1 MKIKKGKILE
11 VKNLNVRYGL
21 KEIPIIKNFNLEI
34 VRGDHLAII
43 GPSGC
48 GKTTFAKSLVNILP
62 ENAIREGYIKIS
74 GTDPR
79 KNNKK
84 ESQLFRRNTFGFI
97 YQDSIKKLNPL
108 MKVRD
113 HLKELFKTHY
123 QNRPPE
129 IINELV
135 KEVFLKV
142 GIEDNRIDSYPHEF
156 SGGMRQRVSIA
167 MALALKPKLLIA
179 DEPTTSLDT
188 KTSFEIMNEIL
199 DLCNKFGTT
208 LILISHDIN
217 LAAKWC
223 KRVAIIDKGSIVEQG
238 AIDEILKSPKSNIG
252 IKLVNASKIV
262 LEPNAKYSTQNDI
275 VLEVNSLRHWYKL
288 NSSIFSTNW
297 NKALNEVSFKLYK
310 NETLGIVGSSGS
322 GKSTL
327 CRALIGLLKVRGGE
341 IKIYKKNLESKSDVS
356 YKNHKIIQII
366 FQDPF
371 SSLNPKMTIRNAL
384 RDIFLIQKISDKKQ
398 IDKAIQSI
406 FRNLDL
412 PLTKEFLN
420 SYPMQLSGGQLQRV
434 SLARSLLLRP
444 KILICDESVN
454 MLDASV
460 KIEILE
466 LLRFIQVKMN
476 LTIIFITH
484 DLGIAKRFC
493 DRLLVMNNGKIVDQ
507 GDSATI
513 FSNTKN
519 TYTKSLINASLN
531 LNSL

>member
-1 MKIKKGKILE
+1 MEIKKEKILT
-11 VKNLNVRYGL
+11 VKNLTVKYGL
-21 KEIPIIKNFNLEI
+21 KQQPIINNFNLEI
-34 VRGDHLAII
+34 DRGDHLAII

-48 GKTTFAKSLVNILP
+48 GKTTFAKTLVNMLP
-62 ENAIREGYIKIS
+62 EKATSKGYLSIS
-74 GTDPR
+74 SVDPR
-79 KNNKK
+79 KINNRQA
-84 ESQLFRRNTFGFI
+84 QLFRRRNFGFI

-113 HLKELFKTHY
+113 HLYELFETHD
-123 QNRPPE
+123 QNKSSFV
-129 IINELV
+129 IDKLV
-135 KEVFLKV
+135 KEVFRKV
-142 GIEDNRIDSYPHEF
+142 GIEESRLDSFPHQF

-199 DLCNKFGTT
+199 NLCNKFDTT

-223 KRVAIIDKGSIVEQG
+223 KKVAILEKGSIVEKG
-238 AIDEILKSPKSNIG
+238 NILDIFQSPKSDIG

-262 LEPNAKYSTQNDI
+262 LEPKTKNNI
-275 VLEVNSLRHWYKL
+275 RNEVLLEVNNLRHWYKL
-288 NSSIFSTNW
+288 NSSIFRHKW

-341 IKIYKKNLESKSDVS
+341 IKIYDKDYESTKNKS
-356 YKNHKIIQII
+356 YKKHKNMQII

-371 SSLNPKMTIRNAL
+371 SSLNPKMTIKNIL
-384 RDIFLIQKISDKKQ
+384 EDIFFIQKISDKRK
-398 IDKAIQSI
+398 IEKEIKLI
-406 FRNLDL
+406 FRNLNL
-412 PLTKEFLN
+412 PLNNDFFN
-420 SYPMQLSGGQLQRV
+420 SYPSQLSGGQLQRI
-434 SLARSLLLRP
+434 SLARALLLKP

-460 KIEILE
+460 KIEILA
-466 LLRFIQVKMN
+466 LLRVLQEKMN

-493 DRLLVMNNGKIVDQ
+493 DRLLVMNQGRIVDE
-507 GDSATI
+507 GESSTI
-513 FSNTKN
+513 FTKTKN
-519 TYTKSLINASLN
+519 TYTKSLINSSLN
-531 LNSL
+531 LI

>member
-1 MKIKKGKILE
+1 MEIKKEKILT
-11 VKNLNVRYGL
+11 VKNLTVKYGL
-21 KEIPIIKNFNLEI
+21 KQQPIINNFNLEI
-34 VRGDHLAII
+34 DQGDHLAII

-48 GKTTFAKSLVNILP
+48 GKTTFAKTLVNMLP
-62 ENAIREGYIKIS
+62 ETATSKGYLSIS
-74 GTDPR
+74 SVDPR
-79 KNNKK
+79 KINNRQA
-84 ESQLFRRNTFGFI
+84 QLFRRRNFGFI
-97 YQDSIKKLNPL
+97 YQDSMKKLNPL

-113 HLKELFKTHY
+113 HLYELFKTHD
-123 QNRPPE
+123 QNKSSFL
-129 IINELV
+129 IDKLV
-135 KEVFLKV
+135 KEVFRKV
-142 GIEDNRIDSYPHEF
+142 GIEESRLDSFPHQF

-188 KTSFEIMNEIL
+188 KTSFDIMNEIL
-199 DLCNKFGTT
+199 NLCNKFDTT

-223 KRVAIIDKGSIVEQG
+223 KKVAILEKGSIVEKG
-238 AIDEILKSPKSNIG
+238 NILDIFQSPRSDIG

-262 LEPNAKYSTQNDI
+262 LEPKTKDNIRNE
-275 VLEVNSLRHWYKL
+275 VLLEVNNLRHWYKL
-288 NSSIFSTNW
+288 NSSIFRNKW

-341 IKIYKKNLESKSDVS
+341 IKIYDKDHETTKNKS
-356 YKNHKIIQII
+356 YKQHKNMQII

-371 SSLNPKMTIRNAL
+371 SSLNPKMTIKKIL
-384 RDIFLIQKISDKKQ
+384 EDIFFIQKISDKRK
-398 IDKAIQSI
+398 IEKEIKLI
-406 FRNLDL
+406 FRNLNL
-412 PLTKEFLN
+412 PLNNDFFN
-420 SYPMQLSGGQLQRV
+420 SYPSQLSGGQLQRI
-434 SLARSLLLRP
+434 SLARALLLKP

-460 KIEILE
+460 KIEILA
-466 LLRFIQVKMN
+466 LLRVLQEKMN

-493 DRLLVMNNGKIVDQ
+493 DRLLVMNKGRIVDE
-507 GDSATI
+507 GESSTI
-513 FSNTKN
+513 FTKTKN
-519 TYTKSLINASLN
+519 TYTKSLINSSLN
-531 LNSL
+531 LI

>member
-1 MKIKKGKILE
+1 MKIKKEKILT
-11 VKNLNVRYGL
+11 VKNLTVKYGL
-21 KEIPIIKNFNLEI
+21 KQQPIINNFNLEI
-34 VRGDHLAII
+34 DRGDHLAII

-48 GKTTFAKSLVNILP
+48 GKTTFAKTLVNMLP
-62 ENAIREGYIKIS
+62 EKATSKGYLSIS
-74 GTDPR
+74 SVDPR
-79 KNNKK
+79 KINHRQA
-84 ESQLFRRNTFGFI
+84 QLFRRRNFGFI

-113 HLKELFKTHY
+113 HLYELFKTHD
-123 QNRPPE
+123 QNKSSFL
-129 IINELV
+129 IDKLV
-135 KEVFLKV
+135 KEVFRKV
-142 GIEDNRIDSYPHEF
+142 GIEESRLDSFPHQF

-199 DLCNKFGTT
+199 NLCNKFDTT

-223 KRVAIIDKGSIVEQG
+223 KKVAILEKGSIVEKG
-238 AIDEILKSPKSNIG
+238 NILDIFQSPKSDIG

-262 LEPNAKYSTQNDI
+262 LEPKTKNNI
-275 VLEVNSLRHWYKL
+275 RNEVLLEVNNLRHWYKL
-288 NSSIFSTNW
+288 NSSIFRHKW

-341 IKIYKKNLESKSDVS
+341 IKIYDKDYESTKNKS
-356 YKNHKIIQII
+356 YKKHKNMQII

-371 SSLNPKMTIRNAL
+371 SSLNPKMTIKNIVE
-384 RDIFLIQKISDKKQ
+384 DIFFIQKISDKRK
-398 IDKAIQSI
+398 IEKEIKLI
-406 FRNLDL
+406 FRNLNL
-412 PLTKEFLN
+412 PLNNDFFN
-420 SYPMQLSGGQLQRV
+420 SYPSQLSGGQLQRI
-434 SLARSLLLRP
+434 SLARALLLKP

-466 LLRFIQVKMN
+466 LLRVLQEKMN

-493 DRLLVMNNGKIVDQ
+493 DRLLVMNQGRIVDE
-507 GDSATI
+507 GESSTI
-513 FSNTKN
+513 FTKTKN
-519 TYTKSLINASLN
+519 TYTKSLINSSLN
-531 LNSL
+531 LF

>member
-1 MKIKKGKILE
+1 MEIKKETILT
-11 VKNLNVRYGL
+11 VKNLTVKYGL
-21 KEIPIIKNFNLEI
+21 KQQPIIKNFNLEI
-34 VRGDHLAII
+34 DRGDHLAII

-48 GKTTFAKSLVNILP
+48 GKTTFAKTLVNMLP
-62 ENAIREGYIKIS
+62 SIATSIGYLSIY
-74 GTDPR
+74 GVDPR
-79 KNNKK
+79 KLNNN
-84 ESQLFRRNTFGFI
+84 ESQLFRRRNFGFI

-108 MKVRD
+108 MKIRD
-113 HLKELFKTHY
+113 HLYELFKTHD
-123 QNRPPE
+123 QNKSSVL
-129 IINELV
+129 IHELV
-135 KEVFLKV
+135 KEVFRKV
-142 GIEDNRIDSYPHEF
+142 GIEESRLDSFPHQF

-188 KTSFEIMNEIL
+188 KTSFEIMKEIIQ
-199 DLCNKFGTT
+199 LCNKFGTT

-223 KRVAIIDKGSIVEQG
+223 KKVAIIEKGSIVEKGNIFDIFQ
-238 AIDEILKSPKSNIG
+238 SPKSDIG
-252 IKLVNASKIV
+252 MKLVNASKLV
-262 LEPNAKYSTQNDI
+262 LEPNSKNNI
-275 VLEVNSLRHWYKL
+275 RNEIILEVINLRHWYKS
-288 NSSIFSTNW
+288 NSSIFRNKW

-341 IKIYKKNLESKSDVS
+341 IKIYDKNYESSKSKSFKKNSM
-356 YKNHKIIQII
+356 QII

-371 SSLNPKMTIRNAL
+371 SSLNPKMKIKNL
-384 RDIFLIQKISDKKQ
+384 LEDIFFIQKISDKRK
-398 IDKAIQSI
+398 IEKEIKLI
-406 FRNLDL
+406 FRNLNL
-412 PLTKEFLN
+412 PLKNDFFN
-420 SYPMQLSGGQLQRV
+420 SYPSQLSGGQLQRI
-434 SLARSLLLRP
+434 SLARALLLKP

-466 LLRFIQVKMN
+466 LLRVLQEKMN

-493 DRLLVMNNGKIVDQ
+493 DRLLVMNHGKIVDE
-507 GDSATI
+507 GESSTI
-513 FSNTKN
+513 FTKTKN
-519 TYTKSLINASLN
+519 EYTKSLINSSLN
-531 LNSL
+531 LI

>member
-1 MKIKKGKILE
+1 MKIKKEKILT
-11 VKNLNVRYGL
+11 VKNLTVKYGL
-21 KEIPIIKNFNLEI
+21 KQHPIINNFNLEI
-34 VRGDHLAII
+34 DRGDHLAII

-48 GKTTFAKSLVNILP
+48 GKTTFAKTLVNMLP
-62 ENAIREGYIKIS
+62 ETATSKGYLSIS
-74 GTDPR
+74 SVDPR
-79 KNNKK
+79 KINNRQA
-84 ESQLFRRNTFGFI
+84 QLFRRRNFGFI

-113 HLKELFKTHY
+113 HLYELFKTHD
-123 QNRPPE
+123 QNKSSFL
-129 IINELV
+129 IDKLV
-135 KEVFLKV
+135 KEVFRKV
-142 GIEDNRIDSYPHEF
+142 GIEESRLDSFPHQF

-199 DLCNKFGTT
+199 NLCNKFDTT

-223 KRVAIIDKGSIVEQG
+223 KKVAILEKGSIVEKG
-238 AIDEILKSPKSNIG
+238 NILDIFQSPKSDIG

-262 LEPNAKYSTQNDI
+262 LEPKIKNNI
-275 VLEVNSLRHWYKL
+275 RNEVLLEVNNLRHWYKS
-288 NSSIFSTNW
+288 NSSIFRHKW

-341 IKIYKKNLESKSDVS
+341 IKIYD
-356 YKNHKIIQII
+356 KNHASKNNKSFKKYNLQII

-371 SSLNPKMTIRNAL
+371 SSLNPKMTIKNIL
-384 RDIFLIQKISDKKQ
+384 EDIFFIQKISDKRK
-398 IDKAIQSI
+398 IEKEIKLI
-406 FRNLDL
+406 FRNLNL
-412 PLTKEFLN
+412 PLNNDFFN
-420 SYPMQLSGGQLQRV
+420 SYPSQLSGGQLQRI
-434 SLARSLLLRP
+434 SLARALLLKP

-460 KIEILE
+460 KIEILA
-466 LLRFIQVKMN
+466 LLRVLQEKMN

-493 DRLLVMNNGKIVDQ
+493 DRLLVMNQGRIVDE
-507 GDSATI
+507 GESSTI
-513 FSNTKN
+513 FTKTKN
-519 TYTKSLINASLN
+519 TYTKSLINSSLN
-531 LNSL
+531 LI